1 MSLCQCVV
9 ALLLRREW
17 FFLIPFS
24 YFSLL
29 CQCLAVKS
37 LAVDRNTCHGARD
50 LPLVPSVQS
59 TAGKDQADIIG
70 VIIPGVTGPSLG
82 SGIIRIRILQQLLSV
97 GCTDYQ

>member
-1 MSLCQCVV
+1 MWWLCSL
-9 ALLLRREW
+9 EKENG
-17 FFLIPFS
+17 FLIPFS
-24 YFSLL
+24 YK
-29 CQCLAVKS
+29 CLAVKS